1 MARQKAPVQSDSSPN
16 LQLLSP
22 LQNRAE
28 LCRGQSLTEP
38 CEAHGDSQL
47 RVGSRRVCA
56 CHCTRKGRQ
65 TAGQRGAPAPPHG
78 PPAPLA
84 AANSPSLGP
93 ECSMANRASQPPLKN
108 PRKQRA
114 TAGKTDRK
122 YRLSVRVAK
131 SGRSGRK
138 ARLSDSCHLVVR
150 RERAAESASPVQI
163 VVVQNFELFL
173 MPLQKR

>member
-22 LQNRAE
+22 RQNRAG

-65 TAGQRGAPAPPHG
+65 TAGQRGAPAPRQR
-78 PPAPLA
+78 PPPPLA
-84 AANSPSLGP
+84 APNPPSLGP
-93 ECSMANRASQPPLKN
+93 ECSMADRAPQPPQKH

-114 TAGKTDRK
+114 TAGKTNRK
-122 YRLSVRVAK
+122 YRLPVRVTK
-131 SGRSGRK
+131 SGRSGRE
-138 ARLSDSCHLVVR
+138 ARLSDSRPLAVR
-150 RERAAESASPVQI
+150 RERAAESASPFKPWWYKTL
-163 VVVQNFELFL
+163 NFFW
-173 MPLQKR
+173 PLQKR